1 MAKDVEQKLTV
12 GNCVE
17 MSSVQAAQ
25 DFFTGAGRG
34 EILERAA
41 HLLRFTDSLLL
52 VVGVAG
58 SGRSTLANRLQLELT
73 GWQVERVDA
82 ATEGVKERL
91 QKWSRTTVEG
101 NTPQLLIIDDAHC
114 LDEVTRGAI
123 LNSLDN
129 NLDVDSAPRHL
140 VMLGEPSLENWL
152 ADEHSPERLYQ
163 CLQLL
168 PLERE
173 EVAEYIQFKLE
184 AFTGS
189 DTIHL
194 SAEEIEVYWQ
204 KSGGVPAVLD
214 AFLKRKMS
222 SLPEDLPTSQSLGS
236 RGLPAA
242 HMMILVLLVTGLVM
256 ALVYWDSWA
265 PTMPSSGAI
274 PEQSLNGGVVD
285 THLGARGD
293 QVRLY
298 EPKLK
303 ESIESSGVVETG
315 FDGANKQELS
325 AEQAWVDVVRAKEE
339 KAPIFGVAKEMNKSG
354 IVPLVR
360 NVQDQGTEPNGDTVG
375 VGLRAE
381 VAGPESA
388 SVAKPVQMSEGETYL
403 LSQPDDSYVLQLL
416 AVASRSSAEKF
427 ILQHSSRQ
435 RLYIYTAQRAGREMN
450 IVVSSAYRSLGEAR
464 TGLQSLPPAL
474 KKIGPWPRQIGG
486 IQTEIHQ
493 YREM

>member
-1 MAKDVEQKLTV
+1 MAKEVEQKLTV
-12 GNCVE
+12 SGSVE
-17 MSSVQAAQ
+17 MESAQTAQ
-25 DFFTGAGRG
+25 DFFTAAGRG
-34 EILERAA
+34 EVLERAA
-41 HLLRFTDSLLL
+41 HLLRFTDSVLL

-73 GWQVERVDA
+73 GWVVERVDA

-91 QKWSRTTVEG
+91 QKWSQTKVEG

-123 LNSLDN
+123 LSRLDN
-129 NLDVDSAPRHL
+129 NLEVDNSPRHL
-140 VMLGEPSLENWL
+140 VMLGEPRLEKWL
-152 ADEHSPERLYQ
+152 ADELSPERLYQ

-173 EVAEYIQFKLE
+173 EVALYLQFKLE
-184 AFTGS
+184 AFTGG

-194 SAEEIEVYWQ
+194 SAEEIEAYWQ
-204 KSGGVPAVLD
+204 KSGGIPAVLD
-214 AFLKRKMS
+214 ALLKRKMS
-222 SLPEDLPTSQSLGS
+222 SLPEELPTSQSLRS

-242 HMMILVLLVTGLVM
+242 HMVMLVLLVTGLVM

-265 PTMPSSGAI
+265 PDMSSSGAI
-274 PEQSLNGGVVD
+274 PEQSLNDGVVE
-285 THLGARGD
+285 THLGAGD
-293 QVRLY
+293 DQARLH

-303 ESIESSGVVETG
+303 SSIESSNLVETG
-315 FDGANKQELS
+315 FDGADKQKLS
-325 AEQAWVDVVRAKEE
+325 AEQAWVDVVRPKEQ
-339 KAPIFGVAKEMNKSG
+339 KAPISGVAKEMNKNG

-360 NVQDQGTEPNGDTVG
+360 NVQAQSAGLEDAVGTGQRVEVVEPQPAT
-375 VGLRAE
+375 
-381 VAGPESA
+381 
-388 SVAKPVQMSEGETYL
+388 VAKPVPMSEGESYL
-403 LSQPDDSYVLQLL
+403 LSQSADSYVLQLL

-427 ILQHSSRQ
+427 VLQHSSRQ
-435 RLYIYTAQRAGREMN
+435 RLYIYTAQRAGREMQ
-450 IVVSSAYRSLGEAR
+450 IVVSAAYRSLGEAQI
-464 TGLQSLPPAL
+464 GLQRLPAEL